1 MKRYSQ
7 FSKQFPPN
15 SIVVTFGDFQ
25 IPNVSHGKLL
35 NQLNKICEFKSADNK
50 IFVCENE
57 VSNKEPLLCEKKIY
71 FLQRAFR
78 ENSFESYEDTQTAIT
93 EKVKQLS
100 EQYSSITILTQ
111 ESKAEKLQE
120 SLKKAGLSSVEIITY
135 GNLDPDSESKF
146 GVSNAKIR
154 ESAKS
159 GDFAAFRKGVTP
171 MLTELDSKRLMN
183 DIREGMGLEPIK
195 EVLKFQTNSLREDYI
210 SGKVFNVGDMVSEN
224 NRIFEIVSRG
234 PNYVTVVDGSGNTM
248 KKWLDSL
255 KLVNIKEDVQP
266 GYAPSQITYKGYTTK
281 NFDHSE
287 DAVKA
292 FRSTILRDGDP
303 VAILNAL
310 KATDF
315 YMGMNDRHIQG
326 EKFTDEERDA
336 WINAHEKARDY
347 LNKLGEFAHH
357 QDYWHMHQHELEDAL
372 IPYTKSAEKKEA
384 VDESTNPKTPMN
396 SKYESFVKN
405 ILKKTSDPMPKISN
419 EAMGIGVFDTSTALV
434 KQGTTIV
441 PDLAPERD
449 QLRKKKIRY
458 HLGEETDSDDKEVN
472 SVISLLSD
480 DDLFDAYEDDE
491 LHIIDD
497 NTGELVSKLKEDVD
511 TNSEEMIVE
520 VLSRAER
527 IRTKIRFAKSEAKRE
542 RRLVIAL
549 HTRSTPK
556 KLSMRARRIAIK
568 LLKKRIAKKPLNS
581 LSVPERERI
590 EKIVEM
596 NKALVDRIAM
606 KLAPKVRKLENDRL
620 VHRKYTKDSINELST
635 EKLRQYKT
643 SAAADARAADKSGD
657 TARGNKRFKGIIKAT
672 LKQFSNETKPK

>member
-1 MKRYSQ
+1 MKKYSQ
-7 FSKQFPPN
+7 FSKNFPP
-15 SIVVTFGDFQ
+15 SSVVVTFGDFH
-25 IPNVSHGKLL
+25 IPNISHGKLL
-35 NQLNKICEFKSADNK
+35 NQLNKICEFKSADSR
-50 IFVCENE
+50 IFVCENQ

-78 ENSFESYEDTQTAIT
+78 ENVFESYQDTQVGLLEKIRALT
-93 EKVKQLS
+93 EK
-100 EQYSSITILTQ
+100 YSSVTVLCQ

-120 SLKKAGLSSVEIITY
+120 SLKKNGLDFVDIITHS
-135 GNLDPDSESKF
+135 GLDPDSEGKF
-146 GVSNAKIR
+146 GVSNSKIR

-159 GDFAAFRKGVTP
+159 GDFVQFRKGITP

-195 EVLKFQTNSLREDYI
+195 EVIKFQTNSLREDYV
-210 SGKVFNVGDMVSEN
+210 SGKIFNVGDMVSEN
-224 NRIFEIVSRG
+224 NETFEIVSRG

-255 KLVNIKEDVQP
+255 KPVNLKEDIQP

-281 NFDHSE
+281 NLDHSE

-292 FRSTILRDGDP
+292 FRATILRDGDP

-326 EKFTDEERDA
+326 EKFTDKERDA

-384 VDESTNPKTPMN
+384 VDESSTPGIKMSTKYHSIVRNIMKQSPEMLPK
-396 SKYESFVKN
+396 V
-405 ILKKTSDPMPKISN
+405 SN

-458 HLGEETDSDDKEVN
+458 HLGENSDNSDKDIN
-472 SVISLLSD
+472 SVMAMLSD
-480 DDLFDAYEDDE
+480 DDFFDAYEDDE

-497 NTGELVSKLKEDVD
+497 DTGELVSRLKEDVD
-511 TNSEEMIVE
+511 ADSGELIVE
-520 VLSRAER
+520 ILSRAER
-527 IRTKIRFAKSEAKRE
+527 IRTKIRFAKSESKRE

-549 HTRSTPK
+549 HTRSSPK
-556 KLSMRARRIAIK
+556 KLNMRARRIAIK

-581 LSVPERERI
+581 LSVPEKERI

-596 NKALVDRIAM
+596 NKELVDRIAM

-620 VHRKYTKDSINELST
+620 VHRKYTKGSSE
-635 EKLRQYKT
+635 
-643 SAAADARAADKSGD
+643 
-657 TARGNKRFKGIIKAT
+657 
-672 LKQFSNETKPK
+672 